1 MSGCDSGEGSSQSEP
16 SQFEWELCRENVK
29 PLKSGRRV
37 EAINQALAHAA
48 YGPKAETLANQ
59 KFDEIMELCE
69 ASRDPLKHCLD
80 FCTWFEQTFPHG
92 RQRLFYSLLWKIVH
106 KYAKWP
112 VYLEDERMVRIWE
125 KLADNSLGHGWEIYQ
140 HANSIGSLLR
150 CAQLYIRWSQDLEM
164 RGAIADAR
172 AVLNRARKH
181 GALPLAAIDDEED
194 QLEMREM
201 RRHLEGDGH
210 NDMSWEED
218 ECDENGERVAFTR
231 LTAMGDS
238 TAAPV
243 VRLPCIVGE
252 QGSSKLDRGQS
263 KQRPVNNGV
272 AEFQVFE
279 DEEDGTDNYLEGI
292 YEVNNHI
299 ERFSLNDPSAE
310 KWKASKV
317 PLKKLGN
324 CVSTFTVYQDDDKEN
339 TDPQTNQ
346 VVKKP
351 ILKLRKCLI
360 RDMSIEENLARMF
373 ESKGIMQDAKQV
385 ARKINFDD
393 DDDE

>member
-16 SQFEWELCRENVK
+16 SPFEWELCRENVK

-69 ASRDPLKHCLD
+69 ASSDPLKHCLD

-112 VYLEDERMVRIWE
+112 AYLEDERMVRIWE

-181 GALPLAAIDDEED
+181 GALPAAAIDDEED

-210 NDMSWEED
+210 NDMSWDED
-218 ECDENGERVAFTR
+218 EFDENGVRVAFTR

-263 KQRPVNNGV
+263 KQKPVNNGV
-272 AEFQVFE
+272 PAFQ
-279 DEEDGTDNYLEGI
+279 
-292 YEVNNHI
+292 
-299 ERFSLNDPSAE
+299 
-310 KWKASKV
+310 V

-339 TDPQTNQ
+339 TDPQTNK

-360 RDMSIEENLARMF
+360 RDMSIEENLARMY
-373 ESKGIMQDAKQV
+373 ESKEIKQDVKQV

-393 DDDE
+393 DDE